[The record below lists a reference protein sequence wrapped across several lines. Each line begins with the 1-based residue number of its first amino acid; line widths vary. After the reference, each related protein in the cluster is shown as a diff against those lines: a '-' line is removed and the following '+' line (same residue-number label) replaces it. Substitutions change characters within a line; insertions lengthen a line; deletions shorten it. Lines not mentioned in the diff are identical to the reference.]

1 MSLTLEQV
9 QHIADLARLEL
20 THEELA
26 RYSEQ
31 LSAILNH
38 FEQLQAVDTEE
49 ISPAAS
55 VSVSESVLR
64 TDEPRPG
71 LDLEALLQ
79 NAPDT
84 DEDQFRVPP
93 VFE

>member
-9 QHIADLARLEL
+9 KHIANLARLEL
-20 THEELA
+20 TEEELA
-26 RYSEQ
+26 RYSKQ

-38 FEQLQAVDTEE
+38 FEQLQIVDTEA
-49 ISPAAS
+49 INPTAS
-55 VSVSESVLR
+55 VSASRSVLR
-64 TDEPRPG
+64 ADQPRPG
-71 LDLEALLQ
+71 LDLGALLQ